1 MREDR
6 TGPSDVTPPVEAIDD
21 LFELAP
27 CGYALIGDD
36 GLIQHANAELRR
48 LVGRGLDDLVGK
60 MGLASLFSVGGRIFL
75 ETHLLPM
82 LEHDRSVREIALDV
96 LRPDGSRV
104 PVLLNA
110 DAQGGDSRALRVVL
124 LETRER
130 HRYEQDLL
138 TATRTAE
145 QARLEATALANTL
158 QQMLIPPVPPAI
170 PQLTLATAYHP
181 AGNGSVVGGD
191 FYDVFQVGA
200 EDWWIVLGDVSGKGI
215 SAAAVTAFV
224 RHSVRSLA
232 IDHPDPSDL
241 LRRLD
246 KAMHLDGT
254 DHYCTLVLARLTRT
268 TPHWTLRLALAGHPA
283 AVVRRRDG
291 QVSELGLPGN
301 PVGLIDDPAF
311 TTVEHLLRDETVTFF
326 TDGVTE
332 ARDGDGLFG
341 DQRLHQ
347 LVEKLSHDPHVITE
361 AIAREAIR
369 FQGGVAGDDIAVVTF
384 AASEPAPDC

>member
-1 MREDR
+1 MTAPTD
-6 TGPSDVTPPVEAIDD
+6 PVDD

-36 GLIQHANAELRR
+36 GLIAHANAELRR
-48 LVGRGLDDLVGK
+48 LVGREPHDLIGTTS
-60 MGLASLFSVGGRIFL
+60 LASLFSVGGRIFL

-110 DAQGGDSRALRVVL
+110 DAVRRDGVALRVVL
-124 LETRER
+124 IETRER

-138 TATRTAE
+138 AATRTAE

-158 QQMLIPPVPPAI
+158 QQTLIPPVPPQV
-170 PQLTLATAYHP
+170 PHLTVATAYRP

-200 EDWWIVLGDVSGKGI
+200 EDWWVVLGDVSGKGI

-246 KAMHLDGT
+246 QAMHLDGT
-254 DHYCTLVLARLTRT
+254 DHYCTLILARLTRKA
-268 TPHWTLRLALAGHPA
+268 PHWTLHLALAGHPP

-291 QVSELGLPGN
+291 RVSELGEPGN
-301 PVGLIDDPAF
+301 PVGLIEDPIF
-311 TTVEHLLRDETVTFF
+311 TTVDHLLEDETVTFF

-332 ARDGDGLFG
+332 ARGAAGLFG
-341 DQRLHQ
+341 DRRLQDLIAQ
-347 LVEKLSHDPHVITE
+347 LDHDPHVITE
-361 AIAREAIR
+361 AIVSEAID
-369 FQGGVAGDDIAVVTF
+369 FQGGVADDDIAVVTF
-384 AASEPAPDC
+384 AADPASGAGSATS